1 MWNSGICLCWYF
13 YISIAMTRFRLKT
26 TFVRHHAD
34 RNLLSNVWRR
44 RWSMSIEKCSTGTN
58 CGATGHNS
66 ISRKAV
72 GRPMKGL
79 LLELADAVQH
89 AVEAIK
95 GDPAEV
101 VGRGADGAPSTH
113 IDRVAEETVL
123 RVLDYEGAALNVL
136 SEEAGYI
143 ERGGKATLILDP
155 IDGTHNAIRG
165 VPAYSVS
172 LAIGHERLSDVQE
185 ALVRDLVSGAT
196 YYAAKGGGAFLNA
209 RPIRVRP
216 VDLEDLVFSVY
227 LGTQAAPDAA
237 RIASQ
242 ARRVR
247 VLGAASL
254 DLCLVARGAADLYY
268 MHSKLTETKLRAV
281 DIAGG
286 VLIVREAG
294 GLVLDLKGQELDMP
308 LTSTARTDLAAVG
321 DRRTWEAL
329 ACSSG

>member
-1 MWNSGICLCWYF
+1 MGFGGTPMLRLLYKHNEQRLDRPGGTWGPPLRSGH
-13 YISIAMTRFRLKT
+13 S
-26 TFVRHHAD
+26 
-34 RNLLSNVWRR
+34 
-44 RWSMSIEKCSTGTN
+44 
-58 CGATGHNS
+58 S

-89 AVEAIK
+89 AVAAIE
-95 GDPAEV
+95 GDPSEV
-101 VGRGADGAPSTH
+101 LGRGADGAPSTR

-136 SEEAGYI
+136 SEEAGYVD
-143 ERGGKATLILDP
+143 RGGKATLVLDP
-155 IDGTHNAIRG
+155 IDGTHNALRG

-172 LAIGHERLSDVQE
+172 MAIGHERLSDIQE

-216 VDLEDLVFSVY
+216 VDLKDLVFSVY

-329 ACSSG
+329 S

>member
-1 MWNSGICLCWYF
+1 
-13 YISIAMTRFRLKT
+13 
-26 TFVRHHAD
+26 
-34 RNLLSNVWRR
+34 
-44 RWSMSIEKCSTGTN
+44 
-58 CGATGHNS
+58 
-66 ISRKAV
+66 
-72 GRPMKGL
+72 MKGL
-79 LLELADAVQH
+79 LLELAEAVQH

-101 VGRGADGAPSTH
+101 VGRGADGAPSTR

-123 RVLDYEGAALNVL
+123 QVLDYEGAALNVL

-143 ERGGKATLILDP
+143 ERGGKATLVLDP

-209 RPIRVRP
+209 RSIRVRP
-216 VDLEDLVFSVY
+216 VDLDDLVFSVY

-237 RIASQ
+237 RVASQ

-268 MHSKLTETKLRAV
+268 MHSKLPETKLRAV

-294 GLVLDLKGQELDMP
+294 GFVLDLKGKELDMP

-329 ACSSG
+329 S

>member
-1 MWNSGICLCWYF
+1 MLVAMWE
-13 YISIAMTRFRLKT
+13 
-26 TFVRHHAD
+26 VP
-34 RNLLSNVWRR
+34 
-44 RWSMSIEKCSTGTN
+44 
-58 CGATGHNS
+58 GHNS
-66 ISRKAV
+66 ISRKVV

-89 AVEAIK
+89 AVEAMS
-95 GDPAEV
+95 GNPAEV
-101 VGRGADGAPSTH
+101 GGRGADSAPSAR
-113 IDRVAEETVL
+113 IDRRAEETVL
-123 RVLDYEGAALNVL
+123 QGLDYEGAALNVL

-143 ERGGKATLILDP
+143 ERGGKATLVLDP

-237 RIASQ
+237 RSASQ

-247 VLGAASL
+247 ALGAARV
-254 DLCLVARGAADLYY
+254 DRCLVARRAPDLYY

-294 GLVLDLKGQELDMP
+294 GLVL
-308 LTSTARTDLAAVG
+308 
-321 DRRTWEAL
+321 
-329 ACSSG
+329 